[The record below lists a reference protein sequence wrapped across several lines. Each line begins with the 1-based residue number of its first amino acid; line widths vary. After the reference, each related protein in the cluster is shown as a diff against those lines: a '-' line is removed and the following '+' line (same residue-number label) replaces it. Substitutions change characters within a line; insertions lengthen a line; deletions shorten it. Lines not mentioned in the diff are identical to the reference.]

1 MHPWRGTVGRH
12 LMKPLSNTRL
22 GQAEADPLPQPRL
35 LVVHIIV
42 GLERGGAERMLER
55 LTSNPTTGY
64 LMRQEVV
71 SLGSLGPI
79 GQALRA
85 RGIAVHPL
93 GLHSTA
99 NAPAALWRL
108 RRLLKQL
115 QPDVVQTWMYHAD
128 LLGGLAAWS
137 LKLPVVWGIR
147 TTSLGTGNSSLTRYV
162 RRVCATLSTWIPDA
176 IIFVA
181 EAARQSH
188 VAIGYSNRIMRV
200 VPNGFEIASRERIGE
215 LRTAWRRKHGLAAND
230 VVIGWV
236 GRFNPDKDVHSFV
249 KAAGVV
255 ASKESSVVIVM
266 VGRGLDSSNE
276 ELQRWIQAEGHL
288 QRVLLLGEQA
298 DTTACFCGFDMFA
311 LSSRTEA
318 FPNVVAEAMAVGL
331 PCVVTDVGDVRL
343 LTDDTAHVVAAG
355 DAPAMARELLHLVRD
370 PAHRASLG
378 GMALERVTERFS
390 MTACA
395 RQFHK
400 VYQDVLSSRS
410 T

>member
-1 MHPWRGTVGRH
+1 MKRSASTSRH
-12 LMKPLSNTRL
+12 QADADRLS
-22 GQAEADPLPQPRL
+22 
-35 LVVHIIV
+35 VVHIIV

-55 LTSNPTTGY
+55 LALDLTAGGM
-64 LMRQEVV
+64 MRQEVV

-79 GQALRA
+79 GHALRA
-85 RGIAVHPL
+85 RGVPVHTL
-93 GLHSTA
+93 GMHSA
-99 NAPAALWRL
+99 GSALAALWRL

-137 LKLPVVWGIR
+137 LRLPLVWGIR
-147 TTSLGTGNSSLTRYV
+147 TTSLGSGNSRLTRYV
-162 RRVCATLSTWIPDA
+162 RRMCATLSTRVPDA

-181 EAARQSH
+181 EAARRSH
-188 VAIGYSNRIMRV
+188 MAAGYANRIMQV
-200 VPNGFEIASRERIGE
+200 VPNGFEIAVRERVAE
-215 LRTAWRRKHGLAAND
+215 LREAWRREHGIAATD

-249 KAAGVV
+249 KAAS
-255 ASKESSVVIVM
+255 AITSKERSVVFVM
-266 VGRGLDSSNE
+266 VGRGLDPGNE
-276 ELQRWIQAEGHL
+276 ELQRWIRAEGRL
-288 QRVLLLGEQA
+288 ERVLLMGEQA
-298 DTTACFCGFDMFA
+298 DTTACFCGFDIFA

-343 LTDDTAHVVAAG
+343 LTGETAHVVAAG
-355 DAPAMARELLHLVRD
+355 DAPAMARELLRLVRD
-370 PAHRASLG
+370 PMRRASLG
-378 GMALERVTERFS
+378 KMALERVTERFS

-395 RQFHK
+395 QQFHK

-410 T
+410 TR

>member
-1 MHPWRGTVGRH
+1 
-12 LMKPLSNTRL
+12 MKPSAITSRD
-22 GQAEADPLPQPRL
+22 QAEADRLSQPRL
-35 LVVHIIV
+35 SVVHIIV

-55 LTSNPTTGY
+55 LALDLAAGG

-79 GQALRA
+79 GHALRA
-85 RGIAVHPL
+85 RGVAVHPL
-93 GLHSTA
+93 GMHGA
-99 NAPAALWRL
+99 GNAPAALWRL

-115 QPDVVQTWMYHAD
+115 RPDVVQTWMYHAD

-147 TTSLGTGNSSLTRYV
+147 TTSLGSGNSRLTRYV
-162 RRVCATLSTWIPDA
+162 RRLCATLSTRVPDA

-181 EAARQSH
+181 EAARRSH
-188 VAIGYSNRIMRV
+188 VAAGYASRIMRV
-200 VPNGFEIASRERIGE
+200 VPNGFEIVARERVAK
-215 LRTAWRRKHGLAAND
+215 LREAWRREHGLAATE

-255 ASKESSVVIVM
+255 ASTDSSVVIVL
-266 VGRGLDSSNE
+266 VGRGLDPGNE
-276 ELQRWIQAEGHL
+276 ELQRWIRAEDHL
-288 QRVLLLGEQA
+288 QRIRILLLGEQA
-298 DTTACFCGFDMFA
+298 DTAACFCGFDMFA

-343 LTDDTAHVVAAG
+343 LTGDTAQVVAAG
-355 DAPAMARELLHLVRD
+355 DTPAMARELLRLVRD
-370 PAHRASLG
+370 PAHRAYLG
-378 GMALERVTERFS
+378 RMALERVTATFS
-390 MTACA
+390 MAACA

-400 VYQDVLSSRS
+400 VYQDVLSVR
-410 T
+410 TPR